1 MRKLQYSGYKQPFRY
16 SVMCAARKAFQTIEK
31 KQVLGIRPINRP
43 KQWKRDER
51 ENLKEQKKR
60 NWYKEGGFD
69 SVLFVPSTPDGKLK
83 RAYQKEI
90 TRSGHRIKVVEK
102 TGTTLKRQLQTSNP
116 FKPQQCGRE
125 DCFVCSSGGSGNCQS
140 EGVTYEIDC
149 KGGCNW
155 KDEYKGESGG
165 NAYTRGL
172 EHLKNLRGRNATNS
186 PLWRHCLEVHNGEI
200 QEFEMRVTGTY
211 RNDAMLR
218 QITEAVQID
227 LGDPNRLMNTRTE
240 WNSTQVPRASIS

>member
-1 MRKLQYSGYKQPFRY
+1 
-16 SVMCAARKAFQTIEK
+16 MCAVKKAFQTIEK
-31 KQVLGIRPINRP
+31 KQGLGIRPINRP

-51 ENLKEQKKR
+51 ERLKGQKKR
-60 NWYKEGGFD
+60 TWYKEGAFD
-69 SVLFVPSTPDGKLK
+69 SVLFVPSSTPDGKLK
-83 RAYQKEI
+83 RTYQKEI

-155 KDEYKGESGG
+155 KDDNKGESG
-165 NAYTRGL
+165 
-172 EHLKNLRGRNATNS
+172 ATHTS
-186 PLWRHCLEVHNGEI
+186 G
-200 QEFEMRVTGTY
+200 G
-211 RNDAMLR
+211 
-218 QITEAVQID
+218 
-227 LGDPNRLMNTRTE
+227 MNT
-240 WNSTQVPRASIS
+240 